1 MTTGSECFTE
11 ILMSRKPCS
20 SNREASHRALSTSA
34 CAVGRP
40 CLRSTRASSDPA
52 LTPIRI
58 GTPASDAARAI
69 SRTLSSNALMLPG
82 FTRTP
87 AQPASMAAKTYLGW
101 KWISAITG
109 IGDLRA
115 IWGRASTSSCD
126 GTATRTIWQ
135 PAAVSSAICWR
146 VASTSAVSVV
156 VIDCTVTGAS
166 PPTATDPTRTCRDRR
181 RAAIGSGGAAGMP
194 RSVAVIVVF
203 GSNGRDR
210 RRRTGSA
217 ERVRHGGDDV
227 GEQEQHR
234 QPDDQRHHEVCSGQ
248 QLGEVD
254 ATRVAAPERPRDPR
268 PGLLERQDRQVPA
281 VERQQ
286 GQQVEDADEDVEP
299 GHEQQEGGDLL
310 GGRRAGLQRLAT
322 YPGRADG
329 ADEAAGVPRAVV
341 QGLIP
346 QLRHRG
352 GDRDERLTRVP

>member
-34 CAVGRP
+34 SAVGRP

-101 KWISAITG
+101 KWMSAITG

-115 IWGRASTSSCD
+115 IWGRPSTSSCD

-156 VIDCTVTGAS
+156 VIDCTDTGAS
-166 PPTATDPTRTCRDRR
+166 PPTATDLTRTCRDRQR
-181 RAAIGSGGAAGMP
+181 WGCRHAEVGGGHRGLRLQRDGSA
-194 RSVAVIVVF
+194 
-203 GSNGRDR
+203 
-210 RRRTGSA
+210 RTGSA
-217 ERVRHGGDDV
+217 ERVRHGVDDV

-234 QPDDQRHHEVCSGQ
+234 QPDEQRHHEVCSGQ

-254 ATRVAAPERPRDPR
+254 ATRIAAPERPRDPR
-268 PGLLERQDRQVPA
+268 PGLLERQNRQVPA

-310 GGRRAGLQRLAT
+310 GGRGAGLQRLAT
-322 YPGRADG
+322 DPGRADR